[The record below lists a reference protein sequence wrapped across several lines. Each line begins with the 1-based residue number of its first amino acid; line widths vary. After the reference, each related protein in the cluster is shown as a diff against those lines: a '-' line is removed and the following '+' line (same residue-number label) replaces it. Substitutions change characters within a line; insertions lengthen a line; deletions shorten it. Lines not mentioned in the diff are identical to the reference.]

1 MKTLLSKV
9 AFAFTLLCVTT
20 PGASLAQ
27 DCKPIVLNM
36 TRVGGESVKLF
47 DLGGK
52 AQGHVAKTA
61 LPASLPA
68 TDCGDPS
75 YVMIEWR
82 GASYLLRK
90 SDLTMP
96 SIDTGCICPS
106 LSLSGKTILGTPAIE
121 TLRHCPVSQCP
132 KR

>member
-1 MKTLLSKV
+1 MKTSLSRV
-9 AFAFTLLCVTT
+9 AFAFILLCVAGSGT
-20 PGASLAQ
+20 AIAQ
-27 DCKPIVLNM
+27 SCRPIVLNM
-36 TRVGGESVKLF
+36 AKVSAESLKLF
-47 DLGGK
+47 DLDGK
-52 AQGHVAKTA
+52 AQGYLAKAA

-82 GASYLLRK
+82 GGSYLLRK

-96 SIDTGCICPS
+96 PIDTGCICPS
-106 LSLSGKTILGTPAIE
+106 LSPVGRPPLGTPSID
-121 TLRHCPVSQCP
+121 TIKYCPVSQCP